1 LYEIALIPIVYVK
14 QIINFVTK
22 SNVKTLVPLLIFWVT
37 FGFVVLIVVGFLG
50 DMFNLLRVLCD
61 YGEIEEQQRI
71 KVEDEFAKD
80 KVILYNEMV
89 DVLRAVMHIYKKKE
103 EEEKSRRRKLL
114 ASL

>member
-1 LYEIALIPIVYVK
+1 M
-14 QIINFVTK
+14 
-22 SNVKTLVPLLIFWVT
+22 
-37 FGFVVLIVVGFLG
+37 G
-50 DMFNLLRVLCD
+50 DIFNLLRVLCD
-61 YGEIEEQQRI
+61 YGEREEEQRI

-114 ASL
+114 VSLQKKGKEQTAADFLDQHFLAQDIQN